1 MTQYISVCFPDVTD
15 AVKTISVMEGDSVA
29 LNPDVTE
36 VQKYMLIQ
44 WLFES
49 TRIAELNRLTQ
60 ASSTYDSAD
69 GRFTDRLKLDQTG
82 SLTITN
88 TRTTDSGLYQL
99 TLVSEET
106 KYKIFNVTVYGE

>member
-44 WLFES
+44 WMFES

-60 ASSTYDSAD
+60 TSSTYDSAD
-69 GRFTDRLKLDQTG
+69 GRFRDRLKLDQTG